1 MQHHFYAYMA
11 RMKLIKRWG
20 LRHNTREEND
30 QEHSLQ
36 VTMIAHALAMYKNRR
51 YGGSVDVEKVLLYAL
66 YHEAAEVITGDLA
79 SPIKYFNPGIR
90 DAYKEIERMAS
101 EKLLEYLPEDM
112 RGDFR
117 ALLFPDEES
126 YEWRI
131 VKAADRISAYVKCLE
146 EYGYGNREFLT
157 AQENIRASI
166 SQMNMPEAED
176 FMREFAPSFMLPL
189 DALN

>member
-51 YGGSVDVEKVLLYAL
+51 YGGNVDVEKVLLYAL

-90 DAYKEIERMAS
+90 DAYKSIERMAS

-112 RGDFR
+112 KEDFR

-126 YEWRI
+126 CEWRI

-157 AQENIRASI
+157 AQENIRASV
-166 SQMNMPEAED
+166 SQMDMPEAED

>member
-36 VTMIAHALAMYKNRR
+36 VAMIAHALATYRNRR
-51 YGGSVDVEKVLLYAL
+51 YGGSVDVETVLLYAI

-90 DAYKEIERMAS
+90 DAYKAIERMAS
-101 EKLLEYLPEDM
+101 EKLLDYLPEDFQE
-112 RGDFR
+112 DFR

-126 YEWRI
+126 CEWRI

-146 EYGYGNREFLT
+146 EYGFGNREFLT
-157 AQENIRASI
+157 AQENIRASV

>member
-11 RMKLIKRWG
+11 RMKRIRRWG

-36 VTMIAHALAMYKNRR
+36 VTMIAHALAMYKNGR
-51 YGGSVDVEKVLLYAL
+51 YGGSVDMQKVLLYAI

-90 DAYKEIERMAS
+90 DAYRQIEHMAS
-101 EKLLEYLPEDM
+101 QKLMEYLPD
-112 RGDFR
+112 DFR
-117 ALLFPDEES
+117 PEFEQLLFPDEQS

-146 EYGYGNREFLT
+146 EYAFGNREFLT
-157 AQENIRASI
+157 AQESIRASI

>member
-112 RGDFR
+112 KEDFR

-166 SQMNMPEAED
+166 SRMNMPEAED